1 MKEKTGIKPK
11 LASQILEF
19 FKRHKTQAELDDT
32 LPILESLHNKLL
44 EGHSSLNL
52 TEVGKE
58 IEILKVNDLVGGPE
72 ELRPLILTASGD
84 LYFKRYFDYEI
95 SIAKK
100 LREWSTISDQD
111 PIMDYSHLDN
121 LFSNDADQLKAAK
134 LSIKNKFSVITGG
147 PGTGKTFL
155 VVSILH
161 ALLQNNPE
169 IKILLAAPTGKAAQR
184 MTESI
189 LLNLERFDLREEEK
203 QRFPK
208 EASTIHRLLQ
218 PRPPSIHFGKNQRN
232 PLDADFLIIDEASMI
247 DLPLMAKLFRSIP
260 NECGLILVG
269 DVDQL
274 APVEAGAPFASIVRH
289 FLQPDHPRF
298 VAKLSTNRRFSATSS
313 IHRLCRA
320 ISSGDS
326 AETELLIDEEKHE
339 DFEFLETWDDSKIN
353 QAIIDGYASLIKAK
367 TPAEA
372 HQAFLKFQILCP
384 THQGNRGVIAMNERC
399 QKILVNDPDL
409 YFSGLPII
417 IKQNDYGSEL
427 FNGDIGIFLPTQENS
442 DELSVWFA
450 GNKGNYRKFSPA
462 RLPPFDLA
470 FAMTIHR
477 SQGSEYQDVM
487 ITLPLTTSEILSR
500 HLLYVACSRAKRMV
514 RIYGSKEIF
523 LETVRKSSKYSLGLE
538 NRLKEII

>member
-1 MKEKTGIKPK
+1 MKETTGIKPK

-32 LPILESLHNKLL
+32 LPILESLYNKLL

-52 TEVGKE
+52 SEVGKE
-58 IEILKVNDLVGGPE
+58 IEILKENDLVGGPE
-72 ELRPLILTASGD
+72 EIKPLILTSSGD

-111 PIMDYSHLDN
+111 PIMDCSHLDN

-161 ALLQNNPE
+161 ALLQNNPK

-189 LLNLERFDLREEEK
+189 LLNLERFDLRDEEK
-203 QRFPK
+203 RRFPK

-218 PRPPSIHFGKNQRN
+218 PLPPSIHFQKNQRN
-232 PLDADFLIIDEASMI
+232 LLDADFLIIDEASMI

-260 NECGLILVG
+260 NGCGLILVG

-289 FLQPDHPRF
+289 FLQPDHPRL
-298 VAKLSTNRRFSATSS
+298 VAKLSTNRRFGATSS
-313 IHRLCRA
+313 IHRLCKA

-326 AETELLIDEEKHE
+326 TETELLIGEEKHQ
-339 DFEFLETWDDSKIN
+339 DFEFLEVWDDSKIN
-353 QAIIDGYASLIKAK
+353 QAIIEGYASLIKAK

-399 QKILVNDPDL
+399 QKILVNDPDP

-427 FNGDIGIFLPTQENS
+427 FNGDIGIFLPAQENS

-450 GNKGNYRKFSPA
+450 GSKGNYRKFSPA

-477 SQGSEYQDVM
+477 SQGSEYQDIM
-487 ITLPLTTSEILSR
+487 ITLPLNTSEILSR

-514 RIYGSKEIF
+514 RIHGSKEIF
-523 LETVRKSSKYSLGLE
+523 LETVRKSAKYSLGLE

>member
-1 MKEKTGIKPK
+1 MKETTVLKPK
-11 LASQILEF
+11 LASQIIEF
-19 FKRHKTQAELDDT
+19 FKRYKPKAELDDA
-32 LPILESLHNKLL
+32 LPILESLQNKLL

-52 TEVGKE
+52 TEIGKE
-58 IEILKVNDLVGGPE
+58 IEILKANDLVGGPQE
-72 ELRPLILTASGD
+72 MRPLVLASSGD

-100 LREWSTISDQD
+100 IREWSNISKQH

-161 ALLQNNPE
+161 TLLQNNPE

-189 LLNLERFDLREEEK
+189 LFSLEKLDLSEEEK
-203 QRFPK
+203 ERFPQ

-218 PRPPSIHFGKNQRN
+218 PVPQSIHFRKNQRN
-232 PLDADFLIIDEASMI
+232 PLDADFLIVDEASMI
-247 DLPLMAKLFRSIP
+247 DLPLIAKLFSSIP

-274 APVEAGAPFASIVRH
+274 APVEAGAPFTSIVRH
-289 FLQPDHPRF
+289 FLQSDHPQL
-298 VAKLSTNRRFSATSS
+298 VANLSTNRRFSATSS
-313 IHRLCRA
+313 IHRLCKA
-320 ISSGDS
+320 ISSGDTS
-326 AETELLIDEEKHE
+326 DIELLIGEEKHQ

-353 QAIIDGYASLIKAK
+353 QTIIDGYASLIQAK

-399 QKILVNDPDL
+399 QKILVNNPGH

-442 DELSVWFA
+442 GELSVWFG
-450 GNKGNYRKFSPA
+450 GNKGAYRKFSPA
-462 RLPPFDLA
+462 RLPPFDPA
-470 FAMTIHR
+470 FAMSIHR

-487 ITLPLTTSEILSR
+487 ITLPPISSEILSR

-514 RIYGSKEIF
+514 WVHGSKEIF
-523 LETVRKSSKYSLGLE
+523 LGAIRKSVKYSQGLE
-538 NRLKEII
+538 NRLKEIN